1 MKTMTMMIL
10 ILISKMILL
19 KTKKI
24 KKRKKIVTKLKIN
37 QIVITK
43 MTQVTQI

>member
-1 MKTMTMMIL
+1 MKMIL
-10 ILISKMILL
+10 IKKIIQI